1 MVVAVLVARMMEV
14 AVDDVV
20 GVVAMRDSLM
30 LASHTMD
37 VIRRVGSAG
46 VRRRADRGVRLVDF
60 EFVRVDRAARQVVE
74 LAPLDVVSVIA
85 VDDCRMAAA
94 CTVGVDLAL
103 VTLVTAH
110 WHAP

>member
-37 VIRRVGSAG
+37 VIR
-46 VRRRADRGVRLVDF
+46 
-60 EFVRVDRAARQVVE
+60 RVDRAARQVVE